1 MISPLVLIDVLDEHE
16 ARFFGQIGAA
26 ALATYQPGTAGTV
39 RAAPLPEVA
48 DELTEWGVSR
58 RTRSVQVEGPEPV
71 ARSRGRPPPGIGC
84 CPGNRVAR
92 GGSRSALDD
101 DHGRGGSRT
110 APGGDHTQ
118 SFTLSRKELASCV
131 RERTPTLR

>member
-71 ARSRGRPPPGIGC
+71 ARSRGRPRLESGAVPATASPGEAVEAPLTTTTGGWIAYS
-84 CPGNRVAR
+84 AR
-92 GGSRSALDD
+92 R
-101 DHGRGGSRT
+101 
-110 APGGDHTQ
+110 
-118 SFTLSRKELASCV
+118 
-131 RERTPTLR
+131 